1 MWNYNSL
8 MQIYLKCLIS
18 FFCFVLLSSKFN
30 QPIFA
35 QETDQNFQST
45 LTTRYE
51 VDQQAKTRVIH
62 EFKVV
67 NKSPTMYLSQYA
79 LDLGSGKLK
88 DFQATVNGQNVTP
101 HVVQTD
107 EKSSI
112 AISFT
117 EPVVG
122 EGQTQ
127 QFSLSYHDPA
137 VSDRVGQVVE
147 INIPPTLGS
156 QTFADQKVIISV
168 PTAFGQP
175 SRVEPKPDSQSTVGD
190 RLQFQYQK
198 RPDRAI
204 ALTFGDHQIF
214 DVQIKY
220 PLRNPNGR
228 SMTVPIALP
237 PDTPYQRV
245 IYTNLQPQ
253 PYRLYQDDDHNWIAE
268 YVLTKY
274 QNLTVEAQLNMKTL
288 LEPDV
293 VVPTPPIMSAHTK
306 SQEYWESDQII
317 LQSASSSIDSIPALS
332 QYVIDKLSYAEN
344 LNLEGRSRLGAV
356 EALGS
361 PTNAVCQ
368 EYTDLF
374 VGLARAKQIPAVAI
388 VGYAFTTDETIK
400 PIGIAGDVLHT
411 WPEAFDQT
419 KQVWWRLDPTWEDT
433 SGGID
438 FTHNFD
444 LNHLVFARN
453 GVSSTMPN
461 PAGSYDPELPREQLV
476 QVEVGDNFELPES
489 SVELSIEQG
498 SRIDRLFSNWPLPPN
513 WRKLT
518 LKLPFLSSIT
528 LTNQAGAAV
537 YPNDAQYEFAT
548 DSETLNQSIIDQL
561 PTTILPFQSH
571 STNLILKTPQSQP
584 YRSPATVTIHLNDQ
598 TLIAT
603 STGSLLF
610 LPEAWFTQDAL
621 IVLTVV
627 VGGLALGALIAG
639 SLLVYWKKQR
649 GAVRGQSQVPP
660 QTSTELH

>member
-1 MWNYNSL
+1 MRSV
-8 MQIYLKCLIS
+8 QKIIGRLIVGG
-18 FFCFVLLSSKFN
+18 FLLLLVVTKLATL
-30 QPIFA
+30 PIFA
-35 QETDQNFQST
+35 QETDESFQNT

-62 EFKVV
+62 EFRVV
-67 NKSPTMYLSQYA
+67 NKTPTMYLSQYA
-79 LDLGSGKLK
+79 LDLSSGKLK
-88 DFQATVNGQNVTP
+88 DFQATVNGQSVRP

-122 EGQTQ
+122 EGQAQ
-127 QFSLSYHDPA
+127 QFSLSYQDPA
-137 VSDRVGQVVE
+137 VSERVGQVVE

-175 SRVEPKPDSQSTVGD
+175 SRVEPKPDNQSTIGD

-228 SMTVPIALP
+228 SMTIPIALP

-245 IYTNLQPQ
+245 IYNNLQPQ
-253 PYRLYQDDDHNWIAE
+253 PNRLYQDEDYNWIAE

-274 QNLTVEAQLNMKTL
+274 ENLTVEAGLNMKTL
-288 LEPDV
+288 LEADP
-293 VVPTPPIMSAHTK
+293 VVPTPPVLSSHT
-306 SQEYWESDQII
+306 QPQQYWESDQAV
-317 LQSASSSIDSIPALS
+317 LQSATSAIDSIPELN
-332 QYVIDKLSYAEN
+332 QYVIEKLSYAN
-344 LNLEGRSRLGAV
+344 GSSLEGRQRLGAV
-356 EALGS
+356 DAIS
-361 PTNAVCQ
+361 NPTNAVCQ
-368 EYTDLF
+368 EYTDLY

-419 KQVWWRLDPTWEDT
+419 RQTWWRLDPTWEDT

-438 FTHNFD
+438 FTNNFD

-461 PAGSYDPELPREQLV
+461 PAGSYDPEMAREQLV
-476 QVEVGDNFELPES
+476 QVEVGENFELPES

-498 SRIDRLFSNWPLPPN
+498 SRIDRLFSNWTIPPD
-513 WRKLT
+513 WRELT
-518 LKLPFLSSIT
+518 LKLPFLSTIT

-537 YPNDAQYEFAT
+537 YPNSAQFQLAT
-548 DSETLNQSIIDQL
+548 NSETLNQSIVDQL
-561 PTTILPFQSH
+561 PTTILPFQTH
-571 STNLILKTPQSQP
+571 TTNLILKTPQSQP

-603 STGSLLF
+603 STGSLLI

-639 SLLVYWKKQR
+639 SLLVFWKKR
-649 GAVRGQSQVPP
+649 RNLVRGQSQVAPQAPP
-660 QTSTELH
+660 ELH